1 MARKAVIAAILGAV
15 ATTVAAAVAGPVIGW
30 ADPTPAARTRTA
42 GIPLNV
48 RAAPSATAQR
58 IRALPDGSAL
68 ALACRVTGQRIAG
81 TVRTTADWD
90 RLDGG
95 GYVSDAYV
103 VRPHPPRRCAGPT
116 GVPERDRFL
125 ARAAPLARQGM
136 RTYAVPA
143 SVTLAQA
150 ILESGWG
157 ASALSREHDNFFG
170 IKCFR
175 GVPGPIAAACHT
187 YRTHECDRKGRC
199 HATRASFRG
208 YRSMRDSFR
217 DHGRFLTVNSRYRD
231 AFRHSHAPDRFARAV
246 AAAGYA
252 TSPAY
257 GGDLVEL
264 MRRYDLYRYD
274 R

>member
-1 MARKAVIAAILGAV
+1 MPSKAVVVALVGAV
-15 ATTVAAAVAGPVIGW
+15 VTAVTAAVVGPMIGW
-30 ADPTPAARTRTA
+30 ADPAPTAKARTA
-42 GIPLNV
+42 GTPLNV
-48 RAAPSATAQR
+48 RTAPSVTAAR
-58 IRALPDGSAL
+58 LRTLPDGSAL
-68 ALACRVTGQRIAG
+68 ALACRVSGQRITG
-81 TVRTTADWD
+81 VVRTTTDWD

-103 VRPHPPRRCAGPT
+103 VRPRRPGTCPGRT

-125 ARAAPLARQGM
+125 AQAAPLAQQGM

-157 ASALSREHDNFFG
+157 ASALSRDHDNFFG
-170 IKCFR
+170 IKCFH
-175 GVPGPIAAACHT
+175 GVHGPIAAACHT

-208 YRSMRDSFR
+208 YWSMRDSFR
-217 DHGRFLTVNSRYRD
+217 DHGRFLTVNSRYRG

-257 GGDLVEL
+257 GRDLVEL